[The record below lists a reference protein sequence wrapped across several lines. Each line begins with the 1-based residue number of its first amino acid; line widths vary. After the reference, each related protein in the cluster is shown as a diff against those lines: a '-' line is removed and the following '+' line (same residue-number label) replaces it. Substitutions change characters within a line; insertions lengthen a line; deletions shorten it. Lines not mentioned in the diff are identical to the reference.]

1 MVPATLTIWLCRRPY
16 PPEVVS
22 SGGVAFRVSPA
33 CQTTLKPDRETRR
46 KGGRCSVIIT
56 VTEPDGTTLTVET
69 GSSSEVAIAQGELV
83 NIADEVGQPDADG
96 FYLMGTKENQ

>member
-1 MVPATLTIWLCRRPY
+1 M
-16 PPEVVS
+16 
-22 SGGVAFRVSPA
+22 
-33 CQTTLKPDRETRR
+33 
-46 KGGRCSVIIT
+46 IIT

-69 GSSSEVAIAQGELV
+69 GSLSEVAIAQGELV

>member
-1 MVPATLTIWLCRRPY
+1 M
-16 PPEVVS
+16 
-22 SGGVAFRVSPA
+22 
-33 CQTTLKPDRETRR
+33 
-46 KGGRCSVIIT
+46 IIT

-83 NIADEVGQPDADG
+83 ADEVGQPDADG